1 MVYYPV
7 TFTSGIFADVMESLM
22 AEKLAEMRDI
32 LLKMKEG
39 TLAEIT
45 KSVRSCTD
53 SPDAEPSG
61 DIYDQASSERD
72 RELDLLLGDRE
83 REKLRSIDEALDRI
97 DDGEYGICEECEE
110 EIPLGRLKVM
120 PFARFCVRCQSDMEG
135 ARPVHAFP
143 RQRGRR
149 QLPSEQSR
157 SWCIRE
163 SRCGTA
169 QH

>member
-1 MVYYPV
+1 
-7 TFTSGIFADVMESLM
+7 MESLM

-39 TLAEIT
+39 TLAEIQ
-45 KSVRSCTD
+45 KSVRTGTD

-110 EIPLGRLKVM
+110 EIPLGRLKVL
-120 PFARFCVRCQSDMEG
+120 PFARYCVRCKADIEKLQAQTRRFEEE
-135 ARPVHAFP
+135 RVYREIAFT
-143 RQRGRR
+143 
-149 QLPSEQSR
+149 E
-157 SWCIRE
+157 E
-163 SRCGTA
+163 EEA
-169 QH
+169 